1 MTAKLLS
8 ARRIAGGDGI
18 AVSLRGGNQILMSK
32 LKLIVPAAL
41 VLGGFLVCST
51 ASYGKPEYTKATKKA
66 CSFCHTVATP
76 KSGDPKAKELTP
88 AGKYY
93 EEHKSLDGYTE
104 KK

>member
-1 MTAKLLS
+1 
-8 ARRIAGGDGI
+8 
-18 AVSLRGGNQILMSK
+18 MSHW
-32 LKLIVPAAL
+32 KLIVPAAL

-66 CSFCHTVATP
+66 CSFCHTTAAP
-76 KSGDPKAKELTP
+76 KAGDPKAKELTG

-93 EEHKSLDGYTE
+93 QEHKSLDGYTE